1 MKIITTALVALLASA
16 SIAAATDLPS
26 KKAAPAAT
34 VIAAPVA
41 APVATS
47 SDSISASYGQEFD
60 PAGYTSKKNDTYGVN
75 YTHTMGQFTLGGAA
89 STTQASDNSL
99 KQTIEAQ
106 AGYKLPSVYGVLVS
120 GKVGV
125 GERFQSSGNFAY
137 YALYG
142 NADYAFNDSITWN
155 AVQYRYRNAFDT
167 SNSFETHRIG
177 TGVTFNVTKNIGL
190 AATVYRDYVSGF
202 NTASYNGVQLGAVV
216 KF

>member
-16 SIAAATDLPS
+16 SIAAATDLPN
-26 KKAAPAAT
+26 KKAAPAA
-34 VIAAPVA
+34 PVA
-41 APVATS
+41 ATEAAPAAS

-60 PAGYTSKKNDTYGVN
+60 PAGYNSKQHDTFGVN

-89 STTQASDNSL
+89 STTQYSDNTL

-125 GERFQSSGNFAY
+125 GERFQSGGNFAY

-142 NADYAFNDSITWN
+142 NADYAINDTITWN

-167 SNSFETHRIG
+167 ANSFETHRIG
-177 TGVTFNVTKNIGL
+177 TGVTFNVTKNVGL
-190 AATVYRDYVSGF
+190 TAAVYRDYGSGF
-202 NTASYNGVQLGAVV
+202 TTAADNGVQLGATV